1 MPPLLCSAK
10 CGQRAVL
17 KRPKTGDAL
26 CKDCFYWAFETEI
39 HFTITKS
46 KLFKKGDYVAI
57 GASGGKDS
65 TVLAY
70 VMKTLNE
77 RFNYGLK
84 LVLLSIDEGISG
96 YRDDSLETVKRNRD
110 QYEIPLKIL
119 SYKDLY
125 GWTMDKIVS
134 TVGRKNNC
142 TFCGVFRRQALD
154 RGAMQLGNFAI
165 FSTEKDM
172 ILHDFSTFCIIF
184 TFNRSKVIRTKLIKI
199 WSKFS
204 QKLVKRIGQTQS
216 KIVRS
221 KINRK

>member
-10 CGQRAVL
+10 CGKRAVL

-39 HFTITKS
+39 HFTITKA

-70 VMKTLNE
+70 IMKTLNE

-119 SYKDLY
+119 SYQDLY
-125 GWTMDKIVS
+125 GWTMDKIVE

-142 TFCGVFRRQALD
+142 TFCGVFRRQALGKCQYEND
-154 RGAMQLGNFAI
+154 KENISLWAGGLVETDAKKYCWPSNWPI
-165 FSTEKDM
+165 
-172 ILHDFSTFCIIF
+172 
-184 TFNRSKVIRTKLIKI
+184 IKI
-199 WSKFS
+199 HNFLPNQADIQAILPMYSRVDYFHQVS
-204 QKLVKRIGQTQS
+204 YVKIG
-216 KIVRS
+216 
-221 KINRK
+221 